1 MHLLLAAV
9 LTLFI
14 SFDGLKPEYIT
25 PKTAPNIYLFQ
36 KQSASARYMESAFP
50 ASTFPNHASLMTGCT
65 AGEHG
70 IVSNQFID
78 PKRGKFKMEDDSEW
92 QECEPLWAAASR
104 AGKKVAIYTWP
115 IAQTPWHGAKP
126 AYLIPL
132 PADKEEKAKFFK
144 EFDNEAEWKQFL
156 DWMSLP
162 RESRPELIFGYFP
175 DVDSNG
181 HKYGPSTPETMIA
194 VKNYDRRF
202 GQFLKEIKKL
212 FPSEKMNIVF
222 ASDHGMAR
230 GTKPIE
236 TEAALQTLQNKLG
249 KDTFDF
255 TTSSG
260 TIINL
265 YFKNKKLIP
274 QALEYLK
281 TIPAFHVY
289 SASQF
294 PSQWNYHNKRS
305 GDIIVTVDEPYFMVR
320 DAQSLK
326 DANKGYHGYD
336 PKEADMRAFFAAS
349 GPDFSGAQLEKIRN
363 IDVAPTIAKALH
375 IPFKGKR
382 SGRPVD
388 EILTEK

>member
-1 MHLLLAAV
+1 MHLLLAAA

-14 SFDGLKPEYIT
+14 SFDGLRSDYIT

-36 KQSASARYMESAFP
+36 KQSASAKYMESAFP
-50 ASTFPNHASLMTGCT
+50 SSTFPNHASLMTGCT

-70 IVSNQFID
+70 IVSNQFLD

-92 QECEPLWAAASR
+92 EECEPLWAAASR

-115 IAQTPWHGAKP
+115 IAQTPWHGAKA
-126 AYLIPL
+126 AYVIPL
-132 PADKEEKAKFFK
+132 PESKEEKGKFFEK
-144 EFDNEAEWKQFL
+144 FDNEKEWKQIL
-156 DWMSLP
+156 DWIQLP
-162 RESRPELIFGYFP
+162 EKDRPQLIVDYFP

-181 HKYGPSTPETMIA
+181 HKYGPFAPETAKA
-194 VKNYDRRF
+194 VKKYDRLF
-202 GQFLKEIKKL
+202 GNFLRELKKIDMD
-212 FPSEKMNIVF
+212 KKTNIILV
-222 ASDHGMAR
+222 SDHGMAL

-236 TEAALQTLQNKLG
+236 TAEILQTLQNKLG

-255 TTSSG
+255 TTASG
-260 TIINL
+260 TIINF

-305 GDIIVTVDEPYFMVR
+305 GDIIITVDEPYFMVR

-326 DANKGYHGYD
+326 DASKGYHGYD
-336 PKEADMRAFFAAS
+336 PKEADMHAFFAAS
-349 GPDFSGAQLEKIRN
+349 GPDFSNVQLEKIRN

-375 IPFKGKR
+375 IPFKGKK